1 MNTVKDRLYAQIM
14 EQARGSGEE
23 LRKALLT
30 TGDGAA
36 LLPYDLD
43 PMLHEELL
51 KVQPLAVLFSVLEA
65 GSKTHE
71 YNVRSSHPQAWFEG
85 EVTPANAKNSV
96 YQRKSVQMKIQRIW
110 GSVSGFAQAMDER
123 FIDALSTEL
132 EGSVEGMANILEYG
146 LMWGAADDIGFTGDP
161 YQYSGL
167 IPRVFADAPG
177 NIVDAGGD
185 QIDLADLDE
194 AIARSTAFRGVRG
207 DPKVWIMSTR
217 MKQVVDGLQTKVQIP
232 LTESV
237 LAEGRIVM
245 ANYANVPMLES
256 DYIAPASGAT
266 SSPTATAAP
275 ASGGALIDDEYFYVI
290 SSVTAYGE
298 QVAGGEDSATT
309 STTNNTVDLSWT
321 ADAGALLYMIFR
333 GLATGNANLKL
344 LDVIPAL
351 TYDAAGTVNGSV
363 EAYSDDG
370 SIDTGSGAT
379 LPDIQPLSTGEENIL
394 LANYNPRRGGA
405 YLGKIDD
412 MGRQTDRL
420 FSFVELARVKDTF
433 DYMLKGYLSARLVHP
448 NLVAVVRHAKLA

>member
-1 MNTVKDRLYAQIM
+1 MTVKDRIFSAIM
-14 EQARGSGEE
+14 EQASGSGEE
-23 LRKALLT
+23 LQKALLT

-43 PMLHEELL
+43 PILHEELL

-96 YQRKSVQMKIQRIW
+96 YARKTVQMKIQRIW
-110 GSVSGFAQAMDER
+110 GSVSGFAQSMDER

-132 EGSVEGMANILEYG
+132 EGSVEGMANILEFG
-146 LMWGAADDIGFTGDP
+146 LMWGTADDIGFTGDP

-167 IPRVFADAPG
+167 IPRVFSFADG
-177 NIVDAGGD
+177 NVVDGGANK
-185 QIDLADLDE
+185 ITLPELDE
-194 AIARSTAFRGVRG
+194 AIALSTAFRGVRG

-217 MKQVVDGLQTKVQIP
+217 MKQVIDGLQSKVQIP

-245 ANYANVPMLES
+245 ANYGNIPMLES
-256 DYIAPASGAT
+256 DYIAPASATTSPAVTATKGAT
-266 SSPTATAAP
+266 GS
-275 ASGGALIDDEYFYVI
+275 LVDDEYFYAI
-290 SSVTAYGE
+290 SSVTPYGE
-298 QVAGGEDSATT
+298 QVAGTEDSDTT
-309 STTNNTVDLSWT
+309 ETTNNEVDLTWT
-321 ADAGALLYMIFR
+321 ADSNALLYMIWR
-333 GLATGNANLKL
+333 GLTTGNANLKL
-344 LDVIPAL
+344 LDIIPAL
-351 TYDAAGTVNGSV
+351 AYDGSGTVSGTI
-363 EAYSDDG
+363 ETYT
-370 SIDTGSGAT
+370 DTGSRDTNTGAL
-379 LPDIQPLSTGEENIL
+379 LPAVKPLSDGEEQIL

-412 MGRQTDRL
+412 MGQQTDRL

-433 DYMLKGYLSARLVHP
+433 DYMLKGYLAARLVHP
-448 NLVAVVRHAKLA
+448 NLVSVIRHAKLV